1 MDLDYK
7 VKILRIDLSSKT
19 TEIQQVD
26 KKIIKDYMGG
36 SGIGTKFL
44 YEETDEQTNPLS
56 PENLLIFMT
65 GPLTDT
71 RIPGTS
77 RHQVIFK
84 SPLTGIFAQSS
95 VGGSWGINLKRSGFD
110 GIIIKGKADKPLY
123 IWIHEGEIE
132 FRDAKHIWGK
142 DTYETANILKEEIS
156 EKASMATIGLAGE
169 KKIKISCIVHEG
181 YHARVA
187 GRCGGGAVMGS
198 KNIKAIVVYGI
209 RKNLVNKPEE
219 LKKYIKNMLPNI
231 KEVSKGM
238 SDFGTSAG
246 IVNYEK
252 IGNLAHQNWRLS
264 DWGEEKARKI
274 CGQEMAKT
282 ILTGRYACLDC
293 PIGCGRIVK
302 VTEGPFAPVDGGG
315 PEFET
320 IAAFGSNCLI
330 DDLEAIAKANELC
343 NRYGLDTIST
353 GVVIAFAMEAYEKG
367 LISKKDTG
375 GIELKWGNGKALV
388 KMIEKIAKR
397 EDIGKLLGEGV
408 KKAALKIGKNT
419 IEFALHVKG
428 LEPSFQDP
436 RCFFSQALSYVT
448 TNRGACHLG
457 SLSHPCELSVTLP
470 DLGIN
475 EPQDRHQVEGKAEF
489 TIKLQ
494 NLMCIFDSIVM
505 CKFMYDAGVLKKA
518 SSENMYGIAAIDIH
532 HMVDFLNYVTGWG
545 INIEE
550 IMKIGERIFNL
561 QRLYNVRC
569 GISRK
574 DDSLPPRFLTLK
586 RDRNKLPPMGQLLSD
601 YYDCRGW
608 NEEGIPTQKKLREL
622 NIKPEEG

>member
-1 MDLDYK
+1 VYGGYRG
-7 VKILRIDLSSKT
+7 KILRIDLSNQR
-19 TEIQQVD
+19 TEIQQLD
-26 KKIIKDYMGG
+26 ENLIKDYMGG
-36 SGIGTKFL
+36 SGIGTNFL
-44 YEETDEQTNPLS
+44 YEETNEQTDTLS
-56 PENLLIFMT
+56 PESCLIFMT

-71 RIPGTS
+71 GVPGTG

-132 FRDAKHIWGK
+132 FRGAKHLWGK
-142 DTYETANILKEEIS
+142 DTYETAKILIKETG
-156 EKASMATIGLAGE
+156 EKASTAIIGPAGE

-181 YHARVA
+181 NHARVA

-198 KNIKAIVVYGI
+198 KNLKAIVVYGTQ
-209 RKNLVNKPEE
+209 KNLVNQPEK
-219 LKKYIKNMLPNI
+219 LKKYIKDMLPHI

-238 SDFGTSAG
+238 SDFGTAG
-246 IVNYEK
+246 GVINYEK
-252 IGNLAHQNWRLS
+252 IGNFPHQNWRLS
-264 DWGEEKARKI
+264 DWEEGARKI
-274 CGQEMAKT
+274 SGQEMAKT
-282 ILTGRYACLDC
+282 ILVGRYACRHC
-293 PIGCGRIVK
+293 PIGCGRTVK

-315 PEFET
+315 PEYET
-320 IAAFGSNCLI
+320 LAALGSNCLV
-330 DDLEAIAKANELC
+330 DNLEAIAKANELC
-343 NRYGLDTIST
+343 NRYGLDTMST
-353 GVVIAFAMEAYEKG
+353 GGVIGFAMEAYERG

-375 GIELKWGNGKALV
+375 GIELKWGDGKAV
-388 KMIEKIAKR
+388 IEMIKKIKEE

-408 KKAALKIGKNT
+408 KKAALKIGKNA
-419 IEFALHVKG
+419 IEFAIHVKG
-428 LEPSFQDP
+428 LEPSFHDP
-436 RCFFSQALSYVT
+436 RCFFSQALSYAT

-457 SLSHPCELSVTLP
+457 SLSHPYELSVTQP

-475 EPQDRHQVEGKAEF
+475 KPQDRHQVEGKAEF

-494 NLMCIFDSIVM
+494 NLMCIFDSIIM
-505 CKFMYDAGVLKKA
+505 CKFMNITKA
-518 SSENMYGIAAIDIH
+518 IEVHD
-532 HMVDFLNYVTGWG
+532 MVNFLNYVTGWK

-550 IMKIGERIFNL
+550 FMKIGERIFNL

-586 RDRNKLPPMGQLLSD
+586 RDRDKLPPIGKLLSD
-601 YYDCRGW
+601 YYHYRGW
-608 NEEGIPTQKKLREL
+608 SEEGVPTQIKLKEL
-622 NIKPEEG
+622 NIRQEEEQ